1 VSPFRSEQDA
11 FQFLLLVIAVAV
23 ATAVAGILGNGW
35 TAFATLVSVVASLVV
50 GVRLGRRSVESESPE
65 RSTATATATATAGV
79 PGLALLVVAPVD
91 LADRSLAREVVAE
104 EGTRSVRAV
113 LFAPEENLGEPASQ
127 RAAELRA
134 LLVEFDV
141 TAQVIAVAQAD
152 VEKAVA
158 AELRDGHIDHVF
170 VATHRQGHSEF
181 PAEEEL
187 VHAIDRASDTPVVA
201 VAFAV

>member
-11 FQFLLLVIAVAV
+11 FQFLLLAIGVAI
-23 ATAVAGILGNGW
+23 ATAVAGVLGNGW

-50 GVRLGRRSVESESPE
+50 GVRLGRRSARNEPPE
-65 RSTATATATATAGV
+65 RSTTPAGV
-79 PGLALLVVAPVD
+79 PGLPLLVVAPVD
-91 LADRSLAREVVAE
+91 LAGRALAREVVAE

-113 LFAPEENLGEPASQ
+113 LFAPQENLGESASQ

-134 LLVEFDV
+134 LLGEFDV
-141 TAQVIAVAQAD
+141 TAQVIAVSQAD
-152 VEKAVA
+152 VENAVA
-158 AELRDGHIDHVF
+158 AELRDGRIAHVF

-181 PAEEEL
+181 SAEEDL

-201 VAFAV
+201 VAFASS

>member
-1 VSPFRSEQDA
+1 VNPFRSEQDA

-23 ATAVAGILGNGW
+23 ATGVAGMLGNGW

-50 GVRLGRRSVESESPE
+50 GVRLGRRWVESEPPE
-65 RSTATATATATAGV
+65 RSTVSSGV
-79 PGLALLVVAPVD
+79 PGLPLLVVAPVD

-104 EGTRSVRAV
+104 EGTRSVRVV
-113 LFAPEENLGEPASQ
+113 LFAPEDDLGEAASQ

-134 LLVEFDV
+134 LLGEFDV

-152 VEKAVA
+152 VQKAVA
-158 AELRDGHIDHVF
+158 AELRDGRIDHVF

-181 PAEEEL
+181 SAEEDL

-201 VAFAV
+201 VAFASS